1 MCSDREG
8 AKLDFERK
16 INNAVRRIDEIN
28 CENNNKVIVG
38 KKKIK
43 AVLLIK
49 LGSKL
54 SSGYDRQNVSNSSMH
69 FPLQ

>member
-38 KKKIK
+38 KKK